1 MENKN
6 VNESYKKIGGVKTI
20 EEIAKK
26 LVSKDELYNGIK
38 TGFDQLDTI
47 TKGLHKGN
55 LILLCGRPGV
65 GKNMFMLDI
74 VRKMCSAN
82 NNIMLFSLCLSAEQL
97 VKRFI
102 PDLDNILLEPL
113 YRNLYFYDSPT
124 ISIEELTSKCIKM
137 KQENL
142 LDVLIIDRLQNVT
155 VNGNRISCGRYS
167 FRNEELDRVSIAL
180 KTLARD
186 LNISIIALAD
196 IERMDDDKTC
206 INESDVINI
215 VVNDSDV
222 VLLMSPS
229 KHEDNNCVVDL
240 IVTKNK
246 NGKIGTLRFKF
257 DALKQCFYEEQYQKG
272 KND

>member
-6 VNESYKKIGGVKTI
+6 VNESYKEIGGVKTI
-20 EEIAKK
+20 EEFAKK
-26 LVSKDELYNGIK
+26 LVSKDEMYNGIK

-82 NNIMLFSLCLSAEQL
+82 KNIMLFSLCLSAEQL
-97 VKRFI
+97 VKRII
-102 PDLDNILLEPL
+102 PNFNSDLPKPL
-113 YRNLYFYDSPT
+113 IRNLYFYDSYT
-124 ISIEELTSKCIKM
+124 ISIEELTGKCIKM

-167 FRNEELDRVSIAL
+167 FRNEELDKMSIAL
-180 KTLARD
+180 KILARD
-186 LNISIIALAD
+186 LNIPIIALAD
-196 IERMDDDKTC
+196 IERTDDKTC

-229 KHEDNNCVVDL
+229 KHDDNNCVVDL

-257 DALKQCFYEEQYQKG
+257 DALKQCFYEEQYLTI

>member
-6 VNESYKKIGGVKTI
+6 VNESYKEIGGVKTI

-26 LVSKDELYNGIK
+26 LVSKDELFSGIR
-38 TGFDQLDTI
+38 TGFEQLDTI
-47 TKGLHKGN
+47 TNGLHKGN

-82 NNIMLFSLCLSAEQL
+82 KNIMLFSLCLSAEQL
-97 VKRFI
+97 VKRLI
-102 PDLDNILLEPL
+102 PNFNSDLPKPL
-113 YRNLYFYDSPT
+113 IRNLYFYDSPT
-124 ISIEELTSKCIKM
+124 ISIEELTGKCIKM

-155 VNGNRISCGRYS
+155 VNSNRISCGRYS
-167 FRNEELDRVSIAL
+167 FRNEELDRMSIAL

-186 LNISIIALAD
+186 LNIPIIALAD
-196 IERMDDDKTC
+196 IERTDDDKTC

-215 VVNDSDV
+215 AVNDSDV
-222 VLLMSPS
+222 VLLMSLNKPD
-229 KHEDNNCVVDL
+229 DNNSFVDL
-240 IVTKNK
+240 IVAKNR
-246 NGKIGTLRFKF
+246 NGKRGTLRYKI
-257 DALKQCFYEEQYQKG
+257 DDLKQCFYEEQYLTI